1 MARSIQMINIALDVM
16 GGDHGPEV
24 IIDGAIQAARAYGV
38 SITLVGK
45 PDVIEAELAKHDTAG
60 LNLPIAPAPD
70 VIEMRDKPTAAV
82 RAKPNSSMVIA
93 SRLVRNGEAQA
104 FVTAGNTGA
113 AMAAGILNIGRIK
126 GILRPALLTPFPTRK
141 GACVILDVG
150 ANPDVR
156 PEHLQQFAIM
166 GSIYSRHMMSV
177 PNPRVC
183 LLSNGGEAGKGNQ
196 LVTTAYPLLERT
208 PGINF
213 QGNAESQDVM
223 DGKVDVLVTDGF
235 SGNIFLKTA
244 EAAGAV
250 LQRIMI
256 EELRAGFISTL
267 GAFLAKGALRRIHSR
282 IDDSEYGGA
291 ALLGLSGLEIV
302 AHGRSRANA
311 IYSALRFAKQGIESH
326 LIEEI
331 KADIDQIDS
340 PPTSPENASSLNI
353 TSTHSTP

>member
-1 MARSIQMINIALDVM
+1 M

-24 IIDGAIQAARAYGV
+24 KIDGAIQAARACGV

-45 PDVIEAELAKHDTAG
+45 PDIIEAELAKHDTAG
-60 LNLPIAPAPD
+60 LNLLIVPAPD
-70 VIEMRDKPTAAV
+70 VIEMTDKPATAV

-93 SRLVRNGEAQA
+93 SLLVRNGEAQA

-141 GACVILDVG
+141 GACVVLDVG

-156 PEHLQQFAIM
+156 PDHLQQFAIM
-166 GSIYSRHMMSV
+166 GAIYSRHMMSV
-177 PNPRVC
+177 PNPGVC
-183 LLSNGGEAGKGNQ
+183 LLSNGEEAGKGNQ
-196 LVTTAYPLLERT
+196 LVIAAYPILAQT

-213 QGNAESQDVM
+213 HGNAESHDVI
-223 DGKVDVLVTDGF
+223 DGEVDVLVTDGF

-244 EAAGAV
+244 EAASAG
-250 LQRIMI
+250 LQQIMH
-256 EELRAGFISTL
+256 EELTAGPISAL
-267 GAFLAKGALRRIHSR
+267 GAFLAKGALRRIRSR

-302 AHGRSRANA
+302 AHGRSRAKA
-311 IYSALRFAKQGIESH
+311 IHSALRFAKQGIESH
-326 LIEEI
+326 LLEEI
-331 KADIDQIDS
+331 KAGIDQINS
-340 PPTSPENASSLNI
+340 QVTPPENPSAPDI
-353 TSTHSTP
+353 MSTPSTS